1 MPNINPSAL
10 LAHVTGP
17 KSTTPAPLKSV
28 SAAEDAPVAED
39 TLTKAPATLN
49 PGLTP
54 LSAGL
59 PTPATHGLSL
69 QSVALPPAPRLE
81 PVETKSGAEEFIS
94 VVSPERATALFAQLK
109 ARGDIPFLY
118 HEDGC
123 FARAHQMAQALD
135 DEGITVAKVFVH
147 GNLRIR
153 SPYSA
158 SRNAYSGELVDPG
171 YIFWRYHVAVALWV
185 DSGDDKTLMVL
196 DPSICGEPVSVEAW
210 TARQTEVPGSSAG
223 APYCTSR
230 FVYNFRDSQKKL
242 DGYKDSD
249 QKHVENNTRHTLHVH
264 KNRVRKTGYLV
275 SDAQRGRNNALME
288 AVVSNNLNNVKEAIA
303 AGADMQGVYGEGA
316 QDHLLNTAIQRSSPE
331 VINTLL
337 DAGATAET
345 SLLTAVEDDKLEV
358 VKDLLRR
365 GLGSLDYSHMW
376 NGETPLINAVHNRKI
391 EILDEILDACS
402 PADINHR
409 NHRGETALFYA
420 VAPPRNF
427 TTPTEASLQLTR
439 RLIKAGAEVNITSPK
454 GKSPLSIVQHYED
467 IQERATHRNAATFLK
482 VIHQIKAE
490 LLDA

>member
-1 MPNINPSAL
+1 MLAISPSAL
-10 LAHVTGP
+10 LARILGSKATPPPQTQSLSSVHQAPAAADTLSWTSALP
-17 KSTTPAPLKSV
+17 ALESTPSNTELPAPT
-28 SAAEDAPVAED
+28 AQ
-39 TLTKAPATLN
+39 
-49 PGLTP
+49 GI
-54 LSAGL
+54 
-59 PTPATHGLSL
+59 SL
-69 QSVALPPAPRLE
+69 QSVALPPSPRLE
-81 PVETKSGAEEFIS
+81 PVPTKSGATELIS
-94 VVSPERATALFAQLK
+94 VVSPERATQLFAQLK

-123 FARAHQMAQALD
+123 FARAHQMAHALD

-158 SRNAYSGELVDPG
+158 SRNVYSGEMEDPG

-185 DSGDDKTLMVL
+185 GSSDDKTLMVL

-230 FVYNFRDSQKKL
+230 FVYNFRDSKKKL

-264 KNRVRKTGYLV
+264 QDRVRKNGYLV
-275 SDAQRGRNNALME
+275 SDAQRERNNALME
-288 AVVSNNLNNVKEAIA
+288 AVVSNNLNDVQEAIA

-331 VINTLL
+331 VINALL

-345 SLLTAVEDDKLEV
+345 SLLTAVEGGKLEV

-365 GLGSLDYSHMW
+365 GLGSLAYSHMW
-376 NGETPLINAVHNRKI
+376 NGETPLINAVYNRKM
-391 EILDEILDACS
+391 EILDELLDACS

-439 RLIKAGAEVNITSPK
+439 RLLKAGAEVNITSPK